1 MQFFKPEY
9 FLYLWLVPAVFM
21 FYVFSQ
27 KILQKRVHRL
37 VQDETLLS
45 KLIEGR
51 RKNEWFIRAV
61 LMTLAV
67 LCFVL
72 ALARPQWGDEKR
84 TAQRKGVDI
93 IFMVDTSLSMLA
105 EDIKPNRLEKAKFEI
120 ETFIRNLGGDR
131 IGMVTFAGSGFLQTP
146 LTLDHSAF
154 LLFLDAVQV
163 GFLPD
168 PGTSLVQAVGL
179 AIRAFPQ
186 KELKYKA
193 LILFTDGEDHEGG
206 IEKIIEEAKQAN
218 VRIYCIGLGTAEGEP
233 IPLKNEKGQRQGF
246 KKDRSGQMVLTKL
259 NQPLLERLAKETGGI
274 YLPATPGEKE
284 VDIILKHLRGWGEQQ
299 FAEKVVVE
307 REDQYQVFLI
317 LALIFLAAEMLVRR
331 KNTKNAALL
340 ACLAAF
346 VLFTG
351 FLETS
356 QGTVKKG
363 NEHFQN
369 KRYQS
374 ALDAYRKVQVKN
386 PDTPEVLYDLGTAL
400 YKVDSFQESAKDLET
415 AAAKSKD
422 PQLMARTLYNFGN
435 AQYRLG
441 NFDKAIESY
450 KKALTLDPTD
460 KDAKYNLEFLQKQK
474 NKIDKKD
481 QEQKKEDQKKDDQKK
496 DQKKDQQDQKQGQ
509 GKDQKDQQQNQGQ
522 GQQDQKNKDQKQ
534 NQGQGQQDQ
543 QNKDQ
548 KDQKD
553 QQQNQ
558 GQGQQDQKNK
568 DQKDPKDQQQQNPG
582 QGQQDQKDQ
591 PQNQGQDQKDQQQSQ
606 SQGQQDQKDRQ
617 QQKEQQEKEQKEKEK
632 QEEQQRQAQQ
642 QAQDEQKGQGQ
653 KEQEEQPGQ
662 EQEQKSAQDERQ
674 GQQKRPLQ
682 GQMSKENALNLL
694 EAMKDSEKELQDL
707 RRPAVNK
714 NAPPVEK
721 DW

>member
-1 MQFFKPEY
+1 MQFFSPEY
-9 FLYLWLVPAVFM
+9 FLYLWLVPAVLV
-21 FYVFSQ
+21 FYIFSQ
-27 KILQKRVHRL
+27 KLLQKRVHRL

-193 LILFTDGEDHEGG
+193 LILFSDGEDHEGG
-206 IEKIIEEAKQAN
+206 IERTIEEAKQSN

-317 LALIFLAAEMLVRR
+317 LALIFLAGEMLVRR
-331 KNTKNAALL
+331 KNTKNPALL

-346 VLFTG
+346 FLFTG

-356 QGTVKKG
+356 QETVKKG
-363 NEHFQN
+363 NEHYQN

-374 ALDAYRKVQVKN
+374 ALEAYRKVQVKN

-400 YKVDSFQESAKDLET
+400 YKVDAFQESAKDLEI
-415 AAAKSKD
+415 AASKAKD
-422 PQLMARTLYNFGN
+422 PQLMARTLYNYGN

-450 KKALTLDPTD
+450 KKALTLDPND
-460 KDAKYNLEFLQKQK
+460 KDSKYNLEFLQKQK

-496 DQKKDQQDQKQGQ
+496 DQNKDQQDQKQGQ

-522 GQQDQKNKDQKQ
+522 GQQDQKNKDQKDQQQ
-534 NQGQGQQDQ
+534 NQGQGQQDQQNKDQKDQKDQQQSQGQQDQ

-558 GQGQQDQKNK
+558 GQGQQDQK
-568 DQKDPKDQQQQNPG
+568 DQQ
-582 QGQQDQKDQ
+582 
-591 PQNQGQDQKDQQQSQ
+591 QGQDQE
-606 SQGQQDQKDRQ
+606 QKDQ
-617 QQKEQQEKEQKEKEK
+617 QQKEQQEKERREKEK

-642 QAQDEQKGQGQ
+642 QAQDAQEDQEQ
-653 KEQEEQPGQ
+653 KEQEEQQGQ

-707 RRPAVNK
+707 RRPALNK

>member
-9 FLYLWLVPAVFM
+9 FLYLWLVPAVFG
-21 FYVFSQ
+21 FYVFAH
-27 KILQKRVHRL
+27 KLWQKRVHRL
-37 VQDETLLS
+37 VQDEALLS
-45 KLIEGR
+45 KLIEGH
-51 RKNEWFIRAV
+51 RKNEWLTRAFF
-61 LMTLAV
+61 MTLAV
-67 LCFVL
+67 LCFVI

-146 LTLDHSAF
+146 LTLDHAAF

-168 PGTSLVQAVGL
+168 PGTSLIQAVDL
-179 AIRAFPQ
+179 ALRAFPQ

-206 IEKIIEEAKQAN
+206 IEKTIEAAKQAN
-218 VRIYCIGLGTAEGEP
+218 VRIYCVGLGTAEGEP
-233 IPLKNEKGQRQGF
+233 IPLKNERGERSGF
-246 KKDRSGQMVLTKL
+246 KKDRNGQMVLTKL

-299 FAEKVVVE
+299 FSEKIVVE
-307 REDQYQVFLI
+307 REDQYQIFLI
-317 LALIFLAAEMLVRR
+317 LALIFLAAEMLVLR
-331 KNTKNAALL
+331 KNTKGPALL
-340 ACLAAF
+340 ACLTAF
-346 VLFTG
+346 FLFTG

-356 QGTVKKG
+356 QSTVKKG
-363 NEHFQN
+363 NDHFQN

-386 PDTPEVLYDLGTAL
+386 PDAPEVLYDLGTAL
-400 YKVDSFQESAKDLET
+400 YKVDSFQESAKDLEA
-415 AAAKSKD
+415 AAAKSQD
-422 PQLMARTLYNFGN
+422 PELKAQTLYNYGN

-450 KKALTLDPTD
+450 KKALALDPKD

-474 NKIDKKD
+474 NKIDKKE

-496 DQKKDQQDQKQGQ
+496 DQQKDQQKNNQDQKDQKDQQQQQNQGQQDQKDQQQSQGQ
-509 GKDQKDQQQNQGQ
+509 GQQDQKDQSQQNKDQKDQQQPKPQDQQDKGQQQDQNQGQEPKDQKDQQQNQGQ
-522 GQQDQKNKDQKQ
+522 GQQE
-534 NQGQGQQDQ
+534 QDQ
-543 QNKDQ
+543 QKQ
-548 KDQKD
+548 KE
-553 QQQNQ
+553 
-558 GQGQQDQKNK
+558 
-568 DQKDPKDQQQQNPG
+568 
-582 QGQQDQKDQ
+582 
-591 PQNQGQDQKDQQQSQ
+591 
-606 SQGQQDQKDRQ
+606 Q
-617 QQKEQQEKEQKEKEK
+617 QQKEQEQKEKEEKEK
-632 QEEQQRQAQQ
+632 QEEQQRQEQQ
-642 QAQDEQKGQGQ
+642 QAQQGQEQKD
-653 KEQEEQPGQ
+653 QEEQQPG
-662 EQEQKSAQDERQ
+662 EQEQKSAQEARQ
-674 GQQKRPLQ
+674 GQQTRPLQ
-682 GQMSKENALNLL
+682 GQMSKENALNILDAL
-694 EAMKDSEKELQDL
+694 KDSEKELQDL
-707 RRPAVNK
+707 RRPPVNK
-714 NAPPVEK
+714 NPPPVDK